1 MGRLARTFEAQK
13 ELPLLPPAFL
23 SQIEAQF
30 ISAFGFLSQK
40 HAAGRSGGAGAG
52 GGTAVQSLSVGQVMQ
67 RPEGA
72 AAATSCSPQ
81 PDDRED
87 EVIAVQD

>member
-40 HAAGRSGGAGAG
+40 HAAGRSGG
-52 GGTAVQSLSVGQVMQ
+52 TAVQSLSVGQVMQ

-81 PDDRED
+81 PDDSED